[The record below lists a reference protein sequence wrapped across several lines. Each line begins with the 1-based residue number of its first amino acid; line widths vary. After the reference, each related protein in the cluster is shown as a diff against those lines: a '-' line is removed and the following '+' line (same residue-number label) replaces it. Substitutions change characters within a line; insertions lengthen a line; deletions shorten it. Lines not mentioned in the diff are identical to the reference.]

1 MSKKENIPATPA
13 DNVPTAFESQVVR
26 RTWHEGE
33 WWFAIADV
41 VAALTDSVQPEGY
54 LKDLRKRDKGL
65 AEGWGQIAS
74 PLRLTTP
81 GGVQLLNCANMQGVL
96 RVIQSIPSPKAEP
109 FKQWLAQVGY
119 ERLQDVDSANSFSAL
134 NENQRRL
141 MLRDELSQHNKDLAA
156 AAQQAGV
163 ATPID
168 YAVFQNHGYQGL
180 YGGLGNKEIHARK
193 GLKKSQKI
201 LDHMGS
207 LELAAN
213 LFRTTQAE
221 DKLRRENVRNKES
234 ANRIHAEVGR
244 KVRKTIHELGG
255 TMPENLPVAENLK
268 KVASREKKRLK
279 AGQKKS
285 LANKLAKEA

>member
-1 MSKKENIPATPA
+1 MSKQEKTPSTPA
-13 DNVPTAFESQVVR
+13 DNAPTAFESQVVR

-33 WWFAIADV
+33 WWFAIVDV
-41 VAALTDSVQPEGY
+41 VGALTDSVQPEGY
-54 LKDLRKRDKGL
+54 LKDLRKRDAGL

-81 GGVQLLNCANMQGVL
+81 GGVQLLNCANMEGVL

-109 FKQWLAQVGY
+109 FKRWLAQVGY
-119 ERLQDVDSANSFSAL
+119 ERIQQVDSANAFSAL
-134 NENQRRL
+134 SEDQRRL
-141 MLRDELSQHNKDLAA
+141 MLRDELSQHNKHLAA

-163 ATPID
+163 ATPVD

-207 LELAAN
+207 TELAAN
-213 LFRTTQAE
+213 LFRATQTE
-221 DKLRRENVRNKES
+221 DKLKHEGVQGKS
-234 ANRIHAEVGR
+234 AANRTHFEVGT
-244 KVRKTIHELGG
+244 KVRKAIADIGG
-255 TMPENLPVAENLK
+255 TMPEQLPVPDKSIKQIE
-268 KVASREKKRLK
+268 RERNKRIGK
-279 AGQKKS
+279 DKT
-285 LANKLAKEA
+285 